1 MNLRTKT
8 CRTCGVPVTSK
19 KNKTGLCKPCAR
31 KDPEVAARKSA
42 AVRARYLADPE
53 FRELQRARTAEHNRS
68 EKMRALAG
76 QKARELRIWEKGIA
90 AMTPELRQQ
99 SAKRLSETRMAH
111 IPPEVRDDYR
121 VLVRAKVPKEEA
133 LATVLAL
140 HEERMKD
147 FRRKLEEASL

>member
-1 MNLRTKT
+1 MTKPT
-8 CRTCGVPVTSK
+8 KPCIKCGKPRYHRA
-19 KNKTGLCKPCAR
+19 KTGMCGDCSR
-31 KDPEVAARKSA
+31 RDPEVSAKKSA
-42 AVRARYLADPE
+42 SIKALFAANPEYLE
-53 FRELQRARTAEHNRS
+53 RQREGMLAHNRS

-76 QKARELRIWEKGIA
+76 QKAKELRIWEKAKGSRSPEAIA
-90 AMTPELRQQ
+90 RG
-99 SAKRLSETRMAH
+99 AKRLSETRMAH

-140 HEERMKD
+140 YEERMAA